1 MRRDRY
7 YTLMAALPALEPITA
22 EERPPC
28 SRVRLEKLLQML
40 EPEDAEQLETLE
52 GIMFF
57 DRLSFDLT
65 DREIVE
71 GAETALAT
79 IRSPL
84 LREVAENR
92 LWTRTVVAALRR
104 RHAGA
109 PAPEKGE
116 KWGFGPWTYTIAKNW
131 NRRDFGLGGV
141 LPEIE
146 EFAGL
151 VERED
156 AVELEKRLLLLVWR
170 YLSRTAE
177 GHYFDFEA
185 VALYVLRWDLLRR
198 WTTQDPA
205 AARERFDGLME
216 ASWGKY
222 ASALQV

>member
-1 MRRDRY
+1 
-7 YTLMAALPALEPITA
+7 MAALPALEPLTA

-40 EPEDAEQLETLE
+40 EPEDAEQLRTLE

-65 DREIVE
+65 DREVIE
-71 GAETALAT
+71 GAEAALST

-84 LREVAENR
+84 LQEVAEHR
-92 LWTRTVVAALRR
+92 LWARTVVAALRR
-104 RHAGA
+104 RHAGE

-116 KWGFGPWTYTIAKNW
+116 TWGFGPWTRTIQKNW
-131 NRRDFGLGGV
+131 SRRDFGLSGV
-141 LPEIE
+141 LPELD

-151 VERED
+151 VDRED
-156 AVELEKRLLLLVWR
+156 AVEFEKRLLLLVWR
-170 YLSRTAE
+170 YLSRKAE

-198 WTTQDPA
+198 WTSQDPV
-205 AARERFDGLME
+205 AARERFDELME

-222 ASALQV
+222 ASELQV

>member
-1 MRRDRY
+1 
-7 YTLMAALPALEPITA
+7 
-22 EERPPC
+22 
-28 SRVRLEKLLQML
+28 
-40 EPEDAEQLETLE
+40 
-52 GIMFF
+52 MFF

-71 GAETALAT
+71 GAEAALAT

-84 LREVAENR
+84 LREVAEHR
-92 LWTRTVVAALRR
+92 LWTRTAVAALRR

-116 KWGFGPWTYTIAKNW
+116 KWGFGPWTRTIAKSW
-131 NRRDFGLGGV
+131 NRRDFGLGGA
-141 LPEIE
+141 LPSIE

-156 AVELEKRLLLLVWR
+156 AVELEKKLLLYMWR
-170 YLSRTAE
+170 YLSRKAE

-198 WTTQDPA
+198 WTSQDPV
-205 AARERFDGLME
+205 AARERFDELME
-216 ASWGKY
+216 ASWGRY
-222 ASALQV
+222 ASELQV

>member
-1 MRRDRY
+1 MRSDRY
-7 YTLMAALPALEPITA
+7 YTLVAALPALEPLTA

-28 SRVRLEKLLQML
+28 SRVHLEKLLQML

-57 DRLSFDLT
+57 DRLSFDLS

-71 GAETALAT
+71 ATEAALAT

-84 LREVAENR
+84 LREVAEHR
-92 LWTRTVVAALRR
+92 LWTRTVVAALRH

-116 KWGFGPWTYTIAKNW
+116 RWGFGPWTRTIRKSW
-131 NRRDFGLGGV
+131 NRRDFGLGGL
-141 LPEIE
+141 LPEMDE
-146 EFAGL
+146 LAGL

-170 YLSRTAE
+170 YLSRRAE

-198 WTTQDPA
+198 WTSQDPV
-205 AARERFDGLME
+205 AARERFDELME
-216 ASWGKY
+216 ASWGRF
-222 ASALQV
+222 ASELQV